1 MFTGIIGALGTVESV
16 QPVYNAQGASTG
28 AAYITINA
36 GDIVSDLDHGGSLA
50 VNGVCLT
57 AVDEDS
63 IEPQQFRAY
72 AMGETLTRTNLG
84 TLTQGSVVNLERCM
98 PASGR
103 FDGHVVQGH
112 VDGIA
117 TVTSITEHDA
127 WCTVR
132 FSIPQELAPYLV
144 EKGSIAVSG
153 VSLTVTAVSASVES
167 APWFEVGL
175 IPETLSATNLGQLT
189 VGDTVN
195 LETDALAKY
204 VARLME
210 TRNIDF
216 HETSVVAQELDSI
229 QEAIEAIS
237 AGRAVVVVDDENREN
252 EGDII
257 FAAEYA
263 TEELMG
269 FTIRYTSGV
278 ICAPMSHERADSMNL
293 PPMTAHNEDPKGTA
307 YTVSCDARV
316 GSTTG
321 ISAADRARTVR
332 VLADASAGPE
342 DLSRPGHIFPLRAV
356 AGGVL
361 ERAGH
366 TEAAVELTR
375 AAGLSGVGVIA
386 ELIHDDGSMMRF
398 EALRSFAAAHSL
410 PMISIEDLIQYVKER
425 ACEKRDL
432 AERFAHQYTASPLDL
447 VPHPS
452 PQLVESTVE
461 VIVPTPHGNFGVR
474 AWRFADGAEHM
485 SIRALDDQGNPIA
498 FSGEAQIPAVRIHS
512 ECATGDILGS
522 FRCDCGQ
529 QLENGL
535 KILSRYGG
543 WMLYIRNHEGRGIG
557 LVNKL
562 RAYALQDVGLDTL
575 DANLALGLDEDMRDY
590 TQAALILQELGVHN
604 LRLIT
609 NNPAKVDALTEL
621 GLEVHEVIPDEIPAR
636 AENAKYLETK
646 RRRMGHRLHGPSI

>member
-16 QPVYNAQGASTG
+16 QPVYDAQGTSTG

-84 TLTQGSVVNLERCM
+84 TLTQGSIVNLERCM
-98 PASGR
+98 TANGR

-117 TVTSITEHDA
+117 TVISITEHDA
-127 WCTVR
+127 WCTIR

-153 VSLTVTAVSASVES
+153 VSLTVTAVSASAES
-167 APWFEVGL
+167 ASWFEVGL

-210 TRNIDF
+210 MRNVDF

-237 AGRAVVVVDDENREN
+237 VGRAVVVVDDENREN

-316 GSTTG
+316 GTTTG

-386 ELIHDDGSMMRF
+386 ELVHDDGSMMRF

-425 ACEKRDL
+425 A
-432 AERFAHQYTASPLDL
+432 
-447 VPHPS
+447 
-452 PQLVESTVE
+452 
-461 VIVPTPHGNFGVR
+461 
-474 AWRFADGAEHM
+474 
-485 SIRALDDQGNPIA
+485 
-498 FSGEAQIPAVRIHS
+498 
-512 ECATGDILGS
+512 
-522 FRCDCGQ
+522 
-529 QLENGL
+529 
-535 KILSRYGG
+535 
-543 WMLYIRNHEGRGIG
+543 
-557 LVNKL
+557 
-562 RAYALQDVGLDTL
+562 
-575 DANLALGLDEDMRDY
+575 
-590 TQAALILQELGVHN
+590 
-604 LRLIT
+604 
-609 NNPAKVDALTEL
+609 
-621 GLEVHEVIPDEIPAR
+621 
-636 AENAKYLETK
+636 
-646 RRRMGHRLHGPSI
+646 